1 MGCDRIGVNEFNL
14 SQGDATMRC
23 PGQDMQYWKPGA
35 IFESNCPQCGHAVEF
50 FKDDTARKCVRC
62 GHRFVNPQMDF
73 GCAAYCPY
81 AEQCLGTL
89 PEGLAAQKE
98 NLLKDR
104 VAVEMK
110 RTFRNDFKRIGR
122 AGRVARYAERIGKAE
137 RGNLAVILS
146 AAYLLDIDGPPA
158 EGAPDAGAAGH
169 SIGAVPTAA
178 HEILTRL
185 GAREDLIAEVCDIIT
200 QHRSGRTGDPVNF
213 QTVHDADA
221 LETMESEHKQRPFD
235 VGELAACIER
245 SFLTAS
251 GRRAAR
257 ETLIASR

>member
-1 MGCDRIGVNEFNL
+1 
-14 SQGDATMRC
+14 MRC

-35 IFESNCPQCGHAVEF
+35 IFEATCPECGTQVEF
-50 FKDDTARKCVRC
+50 FKDDTARKCGKC

-110 RTFRNDFKRIGR
+110 RYYRTDFKRIGR

-137 RGNLAVILS
+137 KGNLAVILS
-146 AAYLLDIDGPPA
+146 AAYLRGIGSVAA
-158 EGAPDAGAAGH
+158 ERTRG
-169 SIGAVPTAA
+169 TAA
-178 HEILTRL
+178 PEDVEAQGSAAARDILARL
-185 GAREDLIAEVCDIIT
+185 GAREELIAEVCDIIARRGSR
-200 QHRSGRTGDPVNF
+200 RSGESVNF
-213 QTVHDADA
+213 QVVHDADA
-221 LETMESEHKQRPFD
+221 LEDLDEQTKNGALDAGQLAERIEH
-235 VGELAACIER
+235 
-245 SFLTAS
+245 SFLTAA
-251 GRRAAR
+251 GRQAAR
-257 ETLIASR
+257 ETLLTSR

>member
-1 MGCDRIGVNEFNL
+1 
-14 SQGDATMRC
+14 MRC

-35 IFESNCPQCGHAVEF
+35 IFESSCPQCGNPVEF
-50 FKDDTARKCVRC
+50 FKDDTARKCGRC

-110 RTFRNDFKRIGR
+110 RYFRNDFKRIGR

-137 RGNLAVILS
+137 AGNLAAILA
-146 AAYLLDIDGPPA
+146 AAYLLDLGEPA
-158 EGAPDAGAAGH
+158 AARD
-169 SIGAVPTAA
+169 
-178 HEILTRL
+178 ILTRL
-185 GAREDLIAEVCDIIT
+185 GAREELVAEVCDIIARC
-200 QHRSGRTGDPVNF
+200 RSSRTGDSVNF
-213 QTVHDADA
+213 RAVHDADS
-221 LETMESEHKQRPFD
+221 LERMEAEHKQHPVD
-235 VGELAACIER
+235 AGELAARIEN
-245 SFLTAS
+245 SFRTAA
-251 GRRAAR
+251 GREAAR
-257 ETLIASR
+257 ETLLTSR

>member
-1 MGCDRIGVNEFNL
+1 
-14 SQGDATMRC
+14 MRC

-35 IFESNCPQCGHAVEF
+35 IFESNCPQCGQPVEF
-50 FKDDTARKCVRC
+50 FKDDTARKCGRC

-110 RTFRNDFKRIGR
+110 RYFRNDFKRIGR

-137 RGNLAVILS
+137 TGNLAVILA
-146 AAYLLDIDGPPA
+146 AAYLLDIEDPV
-158 EGAPDAGAAGH
+158 AARD
-169 SIGAVPTAA
+169 
-178 HEILTRL
+178 ILTRL
-185 GAREDLIAEVCDIIT
+185 GAREELVTEVCDIIT
-200 QHRSGRTGDPVNF
+200 HHRSSRAGDSVNF
-213 QTVHDADA
+213 RAVHDADA
-221 LETMESEHKQRPFD
+221 LELLEQEHKQHPID
-235 VGELAACIER
+235 ADELAARIQR

-251 GRRAAR
+251 GRQAAR
-257 ETLIASR
+257 ETLIISR